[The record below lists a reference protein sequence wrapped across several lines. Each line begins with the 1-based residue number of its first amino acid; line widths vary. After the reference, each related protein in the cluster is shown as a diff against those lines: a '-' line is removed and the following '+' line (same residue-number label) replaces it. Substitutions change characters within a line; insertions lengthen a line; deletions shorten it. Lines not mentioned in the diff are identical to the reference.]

1 VIAMFREKSTKII
14 AYVSST
20 IVIILII
27 VPFLWVATTA
37 FKPSVEIGVVPP
49 HFLPKSPT
57 LENFRY
63 ILLKENFARYIL
75 NSFIISII
83 SMATILFTSSLA
95 GFIFAKYRFPYKK
108 FLFSLVLITAIIP
121 LQVYMIPLFVMMYK
135 INALNTF
142 FALIFPF
149 TIMSFGVFFMRQT
162 IMSIPNDLLD
172 SARIDGASEFWIY
185 TKIVLYLSKNSLLA
199 LGIFSFSEAW
209 ANFIWPL
216 VVITTKDMYTTEL
229 GLAIYQRQFYTEYG
243 PVSAGAV
250 VTIIPMII
258 LFAFL
263 RRYIME
269 GVTTTGIKG

>member
-1 VIAMFREKSTKII
+1 MFREKSTKII